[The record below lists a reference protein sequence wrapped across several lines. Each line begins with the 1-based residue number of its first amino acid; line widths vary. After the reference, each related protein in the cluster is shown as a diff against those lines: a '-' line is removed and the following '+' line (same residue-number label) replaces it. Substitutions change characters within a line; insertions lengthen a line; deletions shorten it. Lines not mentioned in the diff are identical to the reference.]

1 MIIISAVGTY
11 NTITDKSDVYSFWV
25 VLIELISSMPVVL
38 AARER
43 DEVNLAN
50 IVIKK
55 IQKRKLSEL
64 VDPSYG
70 FESNQPASSSKT
82 SLILTAFTAGQAA
95 TFKMFETIKRQPD
108 IDAYDTGGR
117 LLDDISGDIELK
129 KVCFSY
135 TSRPDKQIF
144 NGFSISIPS
153 GTTAALNIA
162 YGKNGPTDEEIGA
175 AAELANVAKFIDKFL
190 HVVGVI
196 FTVLLLGLQGVRV
209 VECRVANGLD
219 CFEYPAISCRKH
231 SAVLTDFGGVGDGKT
246 SNTKAFQY
254 AISNLSHYA
263 SDGGALL
270 VVPPGK
276 WLTGSFNLTSHF
288 TLFLQK
294 EATILGS
301 QDESEWPTL
310 PVLPSY
316 GRGRDAPDGRF
327 SSLIFGT
334 NLTDVVITGYNG
346 TIDGQGSY
354 WWDKFHKG
362 ELKLTRPYMIEIM
375 FSDHIQISNLTLIDS
390 PSWFVHPIYSSDI
403 IIQGLTI
410 LAPVD
415 SPNTDGINPDSCSN
429 TRIEDCYIVSGDDCV
444 AIKSGWDES
453 GIKFGM
459 PSQHIIIRRLECVS
473 PDSAMIALGS
483 EMSGGIRDVRAEELT
498 ALNTQSAVRIKTAV
512 GRGAYVR
519 DIFVKGMNL
528 NTMKYVFWMTG
539 SYGSHPNTDFDPK
552 ALPNI
557 TGINYRDV
565 IADNVTYSARLEGI
579 ANDPFTGIC
588 ISNVTIH
595 SGKKKPQW
603 NCTDIEG
610 VTSNVYPKP
619 CELLPLKEKIECPY
633 PDDKL
638 PIESVQLKTCSFK
651 SVSFF

>member
-1 MIIISAVGTY
+1 MNPCPKFSNV
-11 NTITDKSDVYSFWV
+11 
-25 VLIELISSMPVVL
+25 IE
-38 AARER
+38 
-43 DEVNLAN
+43 
-50 IVIKK
+50 VI
-55 IQKRKLSEL
+55 L
-64 VDPSYG
+64 
-70 FESNQPASSSKT
+70 
-82 SLILTAFTAGQAA
+82 
-95 TFKMFETIKRQPD
+95 
-108 IDAYDTGGR
+108 
-117 LLDDISGDIELK
+117 
-129 KVCFSY
+129 
-135 TSRPDKQIF
+135 
-144 NGFSISIPS
+144 
-153 GTTAALNIA
+153 
-162 YGKNGPTDEEIGA
+162 
-175 AAELANVAKFIDKFL
+175 
-190 HVVGVI
+190 
-196 FTVLLLGLQGVRV
+196 TVLLVGLQGVRIG
-209 VECRVANGLD
+209 ECRVATRLD
-219 CFEYPAISCRKH
+219 DLEYPAISCRKH

-246 SNTKAFQY
+246 SNTKAFHC

-288 TLFLQK
+288 TLFLQN
-294 EATILGS
+294 EATILAS
-301 QDESEWPTL
+301 QDESEWPAL

-375 FSDHIQISNLTLIDS
+375 FSDHIQISNLTLINS

-415 SPNTDGINPDSCSN
+415 SPNTDGIDPDSCSN

-444 AIKSGWDES
+444 AVKSGWDDY

-483 EMSGGIRDVRAEELT
+483 EMSGGIQDIRAEDLT
-498 ALNTQSAVRIKTAV
+498 AINTQSAVRIKTAV

-539 SYGSHPNTDFDPK
+539 SYGSHPGPGFDPK

-565 IADNVTYSARLEGI
+565 LADNVTYSARLEGI
-579 ANDPFTGIC
+579 DNDPFTGIC

-595 SGKKKPQW
+595 SGEKKLQW

-610 VTSNVYPKP
+610 VSSNVYPKP
-619 CELLPLKEKIECPY
+619 CELLPQKEEKIACPY
-633 PDDKL
+633 PDDKV
-638 PIESVQLKTCSFK
+638 PIESVQLKTCSFE
-651 SVSFF
+651 SVSYF

>member
-1 MIIISAVGTY
+1 M
-11 NTITDKSDVYSFWV
+11 K
-25 VLIELISSMPVVL
+25 PCP
-38 AARER
+38 
-43 DEVNLAN
+43 
-50 IVIKK
+50 
-55 IQKRKLSEL
+55 KLSN
-64 VDPSYG
+64 S
-70 FESNQPASSSKT
+70 
-82 SLILTAFTAGQAA
+82 
-95 TFKMFETIKRQPD
+95 
-108 IDAYDTGGR
+108 
-117 LLDDISGDIELK
+117 
-129 KVCFSY
+129 C
-135 TSRPDKQIF
+135 
-144 NGFSISIPS
+144 
-153 GTTAALNIA
+153 
-162 YGKNGPTDEEIGA
+162 
-175 AAELANVAKFIDKFL
+175 
-190 HVVGVI
+190 VVGVI
-196 FTVLLLGLQGVRV
+196 YTVLLLGLQGVRV

-334 NLTDVVITGYNG
+334 NLTDVIITGYNG
-346 TIDGQGSY
+346 TIDGQGCY

-375 FSDHIQISNLTLIDS
+375 FSDHIQISNLTLINS
-390 PSWFVHPIYSSDI
+390 PSWFVHPIYTSDI

-415 SPNTDGINPDSCSN
+415 SPNTDGIDPDSCSN
-429 TRIEDCYIVSGDDCV
+429 IRIEDCYIVSGDDCV
-444 AIKSGWDES
+444 AIKSGWDEY

-483 EMSGGIRDVRAEELT
+483 EMSGGIQDVRAEDLT
-498 ALNTQSAVRIKTAV
+498 AINTQSAVRIKTAV

-519 DIFVKGMNL
+519 DIFIKGMNL

-539 SYGSHPNTDFDPK
+539 SYSSHPDNGFDPK

-565 IADNVTYSARLEGI
+565 IAENVTYSARLEGI

-595 SGKKKPQW
+595 SGKKKLQW

-619 CELLPLKEKIECPY
+619 CELLPLKQEKIECPY
-633 PDDKL
+633 PDDKVS
-638 PIESVQLKTCSFK
+638 IESVQLKTCSFK